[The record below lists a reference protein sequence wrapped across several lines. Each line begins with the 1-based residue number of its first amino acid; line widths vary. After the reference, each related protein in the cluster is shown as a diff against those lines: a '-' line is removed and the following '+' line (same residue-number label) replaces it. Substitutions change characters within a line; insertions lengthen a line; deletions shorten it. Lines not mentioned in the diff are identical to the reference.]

1 VRRLS
6 IVLAVLTVISGGLLT
21 AVAAAESDD
30 VRYGDISPVEEEV
43 RDTDPIDRPVSGEQG
58 APGTETSDD
67 RPADA
72 ELAEPTRGPGAGVGA
87 QAGSEETGVRGVMLA
102 RTGLD
107 GAGGLAL
114 VAALVLAG
122 TGLIWLARRRAT
134 ASR

>member
-43 RDTDPIDRPVSGEQG
+43 RDTDPIDRAESGEQR
-58 APGTETSDD
+58 APGAEASDD

-72 ELAEPTRGPGAGVGA
+72 ELAEPARAGVGA
-87 QAGSEETGVRGVMLA
+87 QVGSEETGVRGVMLA

-114 VAALVLAG
+114 VVALVLAG
-122 TGLIWLARRRAT
+122 AGLIWLARRRAT
-134 ASR
+134 ATR